1 MIPAF
6 WRELPK
12 LLRDLDRQGDVRV
25 IVLSSTGPHFSA
37 GMDLQVFNSSPAAAT
52 SEADAPLTQAQ
63 RALKFKETLKQLQ
76 ECFTQL
82 ETIRVPVLAAIQGGC
97 IGAGLDLVTACDCR
111 YATSDAYFVIQE
123 TNLAMT
129 ADVGTFPRLCH
140 LLPSGLVRELAY
152 TGRNLSAEEALS
164 HGLVNACFADQDALL
179 EHVMAVAERIAEQ
192 APIAVHGCKRM
203 ITYARDHSV
212 SDALDHVG
220 LWNASMLSHTEILEA
235 MQAQRAKRKGQFAAL
250 PPLASDED
258 DIDLS

>member
-37 GMDLQVFNSSPAAAT
+37 GMDLQVFNSSSAAAT

-152 TGRNLSAEEALS
+152 TGR
-164 HGLVNACFADQDALL
+164 
-179 EHVMAVAERIAEQ
+179 
-192 APIAVHGCKRM
+192 M